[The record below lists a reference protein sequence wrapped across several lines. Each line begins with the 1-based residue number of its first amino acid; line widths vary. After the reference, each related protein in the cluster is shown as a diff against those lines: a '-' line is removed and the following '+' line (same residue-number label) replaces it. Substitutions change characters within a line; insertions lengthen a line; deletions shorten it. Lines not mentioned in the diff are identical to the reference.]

1 MGASDFIVG
10 FVMVSGLIL
19 LGFVISLLIMFPLMW
34 LWNWLMPTLFHLPT
48 ITIWQAWGLSVLSGL
63 LFKSSVTTKS

>member
-1 MGASDFIVG
+1 MDVSDFTTG
-10 FVMVSGLIL
+10 FVIVLGLIL
-19 LGFVISLLIMFPLMW
+19 LGFVVGLLIMFPLMW

-48 ITIWQAWGLSVLSGL
+48 ITIWQAWGLSVLSSL